1 MARKYITCYI
11 ETTCR
16 GFDDEM
22 RAVVASNL
30 EGRGIKLHPGTSL
43 SEVH

>member
-1 MARKYITCYI
+1 
-11 ETTCR
+11 
-16 GFDDEM
+16 M